1 LNKTMENKIQSIIE
15 KSIAT
20 KQQIINDKNLIKVVK
35 EVADSIIACYKN
47 GGKVLFCG
55 NGGSAADAQ
64 HLAAELSGRFYFDR
78 PPLEAEAL
86 HVNSSYVTAVAND
99 YSYHDIYSRYVNGVG
114 KKGDVIIGLSTSG
127 NSENIVRALH
137 VAKEKKMI
145 AVAMTGES
153 GGKMKELANFLL
165 NVPSNDTP
173 RIQESHIMLGH
184 IFCEIVE
191 EKLFGQNA

>member
-1 LNKTMENKIQSIIE
+1 MKNINIQQIIE
-15 KSIAT
+15 SSIAT
-20 KQQIINDKNLIKVVK
+20 KQQIITDKVLMETTAHIANAIV
-35 EVADSIIACYKN
+35 ACYKK

-99 YSYHDIYSRYVNGVG
+99 YSYNDIYSRYVNGVG
-114 KKGDVIIGLSTSG
+114 KPGDVIIGFSTSG
-127 NSENIVRALH
+127 NSENIVRALK
-137 VAKEKKMI
+137 VACDKNM
-145 AVAMTGES
+145 VTVGMTGQT
-153 GGKMKELANFLL
+153 GGKMKELTHFLL
-165 NVPSNDTP
+165 NVPSSDTP

-184 IFCEIVE
+184 IICEIVE
-191 EKLFGQNA
+191 ETLFGTHD

>member
-1 LNKTMENKIQSIIE
+1 M
-15 KSIAT
+15 
-20 KQQIINDKNLIKVVK
+20 NLIKNIIQSSINTK
-35 EVADSIIACYKN
+35 ALILENEALIATIDKIAQEIIACYQN

-99 YSYHDIYSRYVNGVG
+99 YSYNDIYSRYVTGVG
-114 KKGDVIIGLSTSG
+114 KPGDVIIGFSTSG
-127 NSENIVRALH
+127 NSQNIINAIEAANSKSLVT
-137 VAKEKKMI
+137 VSF
-145 AVAMTGES
+145 TGES
-153 GGKMKELANFLL
+153 GGKLKVMSKYLI

-173 RIQESHIMLGH
+173 RIQESHIMIGH
-184 IFCEIVE
+184 IICEMVE
-191 EKLFGQNA
+191 AGLFSRS